1 MDDRP
6 ELTQAR
12 ARKALGQHFLFDP
25 DILRRTALAAGP
37 VEGRTVIE
45 VGPGPGGLTRAI
57 LDAGAQSLTCVEA
70 DARFADGLRTW
81 PEAKDDRLS
90 IIEKDARKVAWEN
103 LPTVTAS
110 ASPAMIIAN
119 LPYNVG
125 TPLLVNWLK
134 AGPWRGEMALMFQKE
149 VAERVC
155 ASPGERHYGRLAVLT
170 AAVCEAHIA
179 FTLPP
184 GAFNPPP
191 KVDSAVAVFR
201 PLHAD
206 ARYGD
211 LASLEKVTT
220 AAFGQRRKM
229 MRASLRSLAKTVK
242 LDTVHWLESCNID
255 PTARAETLS
264 QSDFRALADKFGEAT
279 HAGDAG

>member
-1 MDDRP
+1 MC
-6 ELTQAR
+6 AR
-12 ARKALGQHFLFDP
+12 LPASVT
-25 DILRRTALAAGP
+25 TA
-37 VEGRTVIE
+37 V
-45 VGPGPGGLTRAI
+45 
-57 LDAGAQSLTCVEA
+57 SLCSQ
-70 DARFADGLRTW
+70 
-81 PEAKDDRLS
+81 RLS
-90 IIEKDARKVAWEN
+90 VKPISL
-103 LPTVTAS
+103 LP
-110 ASPAMIIAN
+110 
-119 LPYNVG
+119 
-125 TPLLVNWLK
+125 
-134 AGPWRGEMALMFQKE
+134 
-149 VAERVC
+149 C
-155 ASPGERHYGRLAVLT
+155 
-170 AAVCEAHIA
+170 
-179 FTLPP
+179 PP

-201 PLHAD
+201 PLHPD

-211 LASLEKVTT
+211 LASLEKITT